1 MSNYNFNYSF
11 NISGNCNA
19 VVQEIAENVG
29 NLRTNLTQ
37 TTSIWDSF
45 EGKLLALNQFTDY
58 LGNLRN
64 SFAETMAPGAA
75 LNASLADL
83 AAISGATGKE
93 LDTVEKFARRTA
105 REFGG
110 SASGAVESYKLLLSQ
125 LSPELT
131 KNTEALDA
139 MGRNVAILSK
149 TMGGDTT
156 AAAEVLTTAMNQYGV
171 SLKDPMEASR
181 QMADMMNIMA
191 AAGREGSAELPT
203 IKVALEQCGMAAKA
217 AGVSFA
223 ETNAAIQVLD
233 KAGKKGSEGGVA
245 LRNVMATLA
254 QGRFLPKDVQQELAA
269 AGVSINDLTD
279 QSKTLAERLTILK
292 PVMADSA
299 LFSKLFGRENA
310 NAAMALVQ
318 GTEQVERWTDAI
330 SGTNTAVEQSKI
342 IMETYNEKLARINA
356 RFDDI
361 KISIFNCCGDLGIW
375 VEVVAGALIPVSQLI
390 PLVSGLAKAILFLR
404 TVNFKSAFSGVV
416 TRIRS
421 IITGLMMMNVSLG
434 VTGGFWTAF
443 KVIAQNACRS
453 VGVAI
458 MNIPIVGWIA
468 AGIAVV
474 IAVVQQLWDKCKGFR
489 IAVFTAWEAIKATG
503 NAVWIILKAI
513 GEQIAIAFNTVKEK
527 IKPVIDF
534 YISMWSKVFNAVG
547 SVFSW
552 IKGAFNNVVGFIAS
566 IPARVGAIFAA
577 VRARVAAVADWI
589 TSAFRSAVDAITGLW
604 DRITDTVANVCA
616 GIKTTFLN
624 AVEFVSTLPERI
636 AGFFTALGERVA
648 AVFNNIRARISAV
661 AEWIASTYRAVT
673 DAIVGFFAGISE
685 KLASF
690 FQSIFDTV
698 ASVWNGICEAISSAV
713 DWVAS
718 AVSGIWER
726 VVATISGF
734 VQKVIAIFSSIWE
747 AIRGFA
753 MRVAGIFVN
762 VFNRIKSAFTS
773 VRNWIVGVVNAIIA
787 KVKSICAP
795 LVNAFNT
802 VAAKIKSVFGSVLN
816 WVRAKI
822 DSVINWFIDLYN
834 KIAEA
839 MNWEK
844 IKSAG
849 KAAGEASWNKD
860 HPAERATP
868 VDTDAGTPAATGGT
882 PAAGSGSAGSGGGT
896 SSIGAGLGS
905 IGGKS
910 DKTDRVKNI
919 TINIE
924 KLVDTLT
931 ISTTNLQESKERIK
945 DIVSEALLSA
955 VNDANYAV

>member
-589 TSAFRSAVDAITGLW
+589 TSAFQSAVETI
-604 DRITDTVANVCA
+604 
-616 GIKTTFLN
+616 
-624 AVEFVSTLPERI
+624 
-636 AGFFTALGERVA
+636 
-648 AVFNNIRARISAV
+648 ISA
-661 AEWIASTYRAVT
+661 WTGICDAVT
-673 DAIVGFFAGISE
+673 SAVNWVVTAVS
-685 KLASF
+685 
-690 FQSIFDTV
+690 
-698 ASVWNGICEAISSAV
+698 SVWNSIL
-713 DWVAS
+713 S
-718 AVSGIWER
+718 AVSGFSQR
-726 VVATISGF
+726 VV
-734 VQKVIAIFSSIWE
+734 AIFSSIWE

-787 KVKSICAP
+787 KVKSICGP

-868 VDTDAGTPAATGGT
+868 VDADAGTPAATDGI

>member
-299 LFSKLFGRENA
+299 LFSRLFGRENA

-453 VGVAI
+453 IGVAI

-468 AGIAVV
+468 AGITVV

-489 IAVFTAWEAIKATG
+489 IAVFTAWEAIKAAG

-527 IKPVIDF
+527 VKPVIDF

-589 TSAFRSAVDAITGLW
+589 TSAFRSAVETI
-604 DRITDTVANVCA
+604 
-616 GIKTTFLN
+616 
-624 AVEFVSTLPERI
+624 
-636 AGFFTALGERVA
+636 
-648 AVFNNIRARISAV
+648 ISA
-661 AEWIASTYRAVT
+661 WTGICDAVT
-673 DAIVGFFAGISE
+673 SAVNWVVSAVS
-685 KLASF
+685 
-690 FQSIFDTV
+690 
-698 ASVWNGICEAISSAV
+698 SVWNSIL
-713 DWVAS
+713 S
-718 AVSGIWER
+718 AVSGFSQR
-726 VVATISGF
+726 VV
-734 VQKVIAIFSSIWE
+734 AIFSSIWE

-753 MRVAGIFVN
+753 LRVAWIFVN

-849 KAAGEASWNKD
+849 KAAGEASWSKD

>member
-299 LFSKLFGRENA
+299 LFSKLFGLENA

-356 RFDDI
+356 RFDNI

-390 PLVSGLAKAILFLR
+390 PLVSGLAKAFKFLG
-404 TVNFKSAFSGVV
+404 AV
-416 TRIRS
+416 TGITKNIRRI
-421 IITGLMMMNVSLG
+421 IVGLKMMDISLG
-434 VTGGFWTAF
+434 ITSGFWTAF

-453 VGVAI
+453 IGVAI

-489 IAVFTAWEAIKATG
+489 IAVFTAWEAIKAAG

-513 GEQIAIAFNTVKEK
+513 GEQIAIAFNTVKERV
-527 IKPVIDF
+527 KPVIDF

-552 IKGAFNNVVGFIAS
+552 IKGVFNNVVGFIAS

-577 VRARVAAVADWI
+577 VRARIASVVEWI
-589 TSAFRSAVDAITGLW
+589 TTAFRSAVDAI
-604 DRITDTVANVCA
+604 
-616 GIKTTFLN
+616 
-624 AVEFVSTLPERI
+624 
-636 AGFFTALGERVA
+636 
-648 AVFNNIRARISAV
+648 ISA
-661 AEWIASTYRAVT
+661 WTGICDAVSS
-673 DAIVGFFAGISE
+673 AVNWVVSAVS
-685 KLASF
+685 
-690 FQSIFDTV
+690 
-698 ASVWNGICEAISSAV
+698 SVWNSIL
-713 DWVAS
+713 S
-718 AVSGIWER
+718 AVSGFSQR
-726 VVATISGF
+726 VV
-734 VQKVIAIFSSIWE
+734 AIFSSIWE
-747 AIRGFA
+747 TIRGLA

-816 WVRAKI
+816 WVKAKI

-834 KIAEA
+834 KIAEV

-849 KAAGEASWNKD
+849 KAAGEASWSKD
-860 HPAERATP
+860 HPAERETP
-868 VDTDAGTPAATGGT
+868 VDADAGIPVANNGGTSSGNSSAGTGGE
-882 PAAGSGSAGSGGGT
+882 T

>member
-443 KVIAQNACRS
+443 KVIAQNACHS

-489 IAVFTAWEAIKATG
+489 IAVFTAWEAIKAAG

-589 TSAFRSAVDAITGLW
+589 TSAFRSAVESI
-604 DRITDTVANVCA
+604 
-616 GIKTTFLN
+616 
-624 AVEFVSTLPERI
+624 
-636 AGFFTALGERVA
+636 
-648 AVFNNIRARISAV
+648 ISA
-661 AEWIASTYRAVT
+661 WTGICDAVSS
-673 DAIVGFFAGISE
+673 AVNWVVSAVS
-685 KLASF
+685 
-690 FQSIFDTV
+690 
-698 ASVWNGICEAISSAV
+698 SVWNSIL
-713 DWVAS
+713 S
-718 AVSGIWER
+718 AVSGFSQR
-726 VVATISGF
+726 VV
-734 VQKVIAIFSSIWE
+734 AIFSSIWE
-747 AIRGFA
+747 TVRGFA
-753 MRVAGIFVN
+753 LRVAGIFVN

-773 VRNWIVGVVNAIIA
+773 VRNWIVVVVNAIIA

-816 WVRAKI
+816 WVKIKI

-849 KAAGEASWNKD
+849 KAAGEASWSKD

-868 VDTDAGTPAATGGT
+868 VDTDVGTPASIGGT
-882 PAAGSGSAGSGGGT
+882 PAAGKGSAGSGGGT

-910 DKTDRVKNI
+910 DKTDRIKNI

-945 DIVSEALLSA
+945 DIVAEALLSA

>member
-589 TSAFRSAVDAITGLW
+589 TSAFRSAVETI
-604 DRITDTVANVCA
+604 
-616 GIKTTFLN
+616 
-624 AVEFVSTLPERI
+624 
-636 AGFFTALGERVA
+636 
-648 AVFNNIRARISAV
+648 ISA
-661 AEWIASTYRAVT
+661 WTGICDAVT
-673 DAIVGFFAGISE
+673 SAVNWVVTAVS
-685 KLASF
+685 
-690 FQSIFDTV
+690 
-698 ASVWNGICEAISSAV
+698 SVWNSIL
-713 DWVAS
+713 S
-718 AVSGIWER
+718 AVSGFSQR
-726 VVATISGF
+726 VV
-734 VQKVIAIFSSIWE
+734 AIFSSIWE

-787 KVKSICAP
+787 KVKSICGP

-868 VDTDAGTPAATGGT
+868 VDADAGTPAATDGI

>member
-171 SLKDPMEASR
+171 SLEDPMEASR

-318 GTEQVERWTDAI
+318 GTEQVEKWTDAI
-330 SGTNTAVEQSKI
+330 SGTNTAVEQSKL

-421 IITGLMMMNVSLG
+421 IIAGLMMMNVSLG

-453 VGVAI
+453 IGVAI

-468 AGIAVV
+468 AGISVV

-489 IAVFTAWEAIKATG
+489 IAVFTAWEAIKAAG

-566 IPARVGAIFAA
+566 IPARVGAIFAV

-589 TSAFRSAVDAITGLW
+589 TSAFRSAVEAI
-604 DRITDTVANVCA
+604 
-616 GIKTTFLN
+616 
-624 AVEFVSTLPERI
+624 
-636 AGFFTALGERVA
+636 
-648 AVFNNIRARISAV
+648 ISAWNGICDAV
-661 AEWIASTYRAVT
+661 SSAVNWIASTVSA
-673 DAIVGFFAGISE
+673 
-685 KLASF
+685 
-690 FQSIFDTV
+690 
-698 ASVWNGICEAISSAV
+698 VWNRILEV
-713 DWVAS
+713 
-718 AVSGIWER
+718 VSTFSQR
-726 VVATISGF
+726 VV
-734 VQKVIAIFSSIWE
+734 AIFSSIWE

-753 MRVAGIFVN
+753 LRVAGIFVN
-762 VFNRIKSAFTS
+762 VFNRIKGAFTS

-816 WVRAKI
+816 WVKAKI
-822 DSVINWFIDLYN
+822 DSVINWFINLYN
-834 KIAEA
+834 KIAEV

-849 KAAGEASWNKD
+849 KAAGEASWSKD

-868 VDTDAGTPAATGGT
+868 VDADAGTPAATGGT
-882 PAAGSGSAGSGGGT
+882 SDAGNSSAGSGGGT

-945 DIVSEALLSA
+945 DIVAEALLSA

>member
-1 MSNYNFNYSF
+1 
-11 NISGNCNA
+11 
-19 VVQEIAENVG
+19 
-29 NLRTNLTQ
+29 
-37 TTSIWDSF
+37 
-45 EGKLLALNQFTDY
+45 
-58 LGNLRN
+58 
-64 SFAETMAPGAA
+64 
-75 LNASLADL
+75 
-83 AAISGATGKE
+83 
-93 LDTVEKFARRTA
+93 
-105 REFGG
+105 
-110 SASGAVESYKLLLSQ
+110 
-125 LSPELT
+125 
-131 KNTEALDA
+131 
-139 MGRNVAILSK
+139 
-149 TMGGDTT
+149 
-156 AAAEVLTTAMNQYGV
+156 
-171 SLKDPMEASR
+171 
-181 QMADMMNIMA
+181 
-191 AAGREGSAELPT
+191 
-203 IKVALEQCGMAAKA
+203 
-217 AGVSFA
+217 
-223 ETNAAIQVLD
+223 
-233 KAGKKGSEGGVA
+233 
-245 LRNVMATLA
+245 
-254 QGRFLPKDVQQELAA
+254 
-269 AGVSINDLTD
+269 
-279 QSKTLAERLTILK
+279 
-292 PVMADSA
+292 
-299 LFSKLFGRENA
+299 
-310 NAAMALVQ
+310 
-318 GTEQVERWTDAI
+318 
-330 SGTNTAVEQSKI
+330 
-342 IMETYNEKLARINA
+342 METYNEKLARINA

-421 IITGLMMMNVSLG
+421 IIAGLMMMNVSLG

-489 IAVFTAWEAIKATG
+489 IAVFTAWEAIKAAG

-566 IPARVGAIFAA
+566 IPARVGAIFAV
-577 VRARVAAVADWI
+577 VRARVAAMADWI
-589 TSAFRSAVDAITGLW
+589 TSAFRSAVEAI
-604 DRITDTVANVCA
+604 
-616 GIKTTFLN
+616 
-624 AVEFVSTLPERI
+624 
-636 AGFFTALGERVA
+636 
-648 AVFNNIRARISAV
+648 ISAWNGICDAV
-661 AEWIASTYRAVT
+661 SSAVNWIASTVSA
-673 DAIVGFFAGISE
+673 
-685 KLASF
+685 
-690 FQSIFDTV
+690 
-698 ASVWNGICEAISSAV
+698 VWNRILEV
-713 DWVAS
+713 
-718 AVSGIWER
+718 VSTFSQR
-726 VVATISGF
+726 VV
-734 VQKVIAIFSSIWE
+734 AIFSSIWE

-753 MRVAGIFVN
+753 LRVAGIFVN
-762 VFNRIKSAFTS
+762 VFNRIKGAFTS

-816 WVRAKI
+816 WVRAEI

-849 KAAGEASWNKD
+849 KAAGEASWSKD

-882 PAAGSGSAGSGGGT
+882 PAAGSGSTGSGGGT

-931 ISTTNLQESKERIK
+931 ISTTNLHESKERIK

>member
-11 NISGNCNA
+11 NILGNCNA

-318 GTEQVERWTDAI
+318 GTEQVERWTEAI
-330 SGTNTAVEQSKI
+330 SGTNTAVEQSKL

-458 MNIPIVGWIA
+458 MNIPIIGWIA

-489 IAVFTAWEAIKATG
+489 IAVFTAWEAIKAAG

-513 GEQIAIAFNTVKEK
+513 GEQIAIAFNTVKERV
-527 IKPVIDF
+527 KPVIDF

-552 IKGAFNNVVGFIAS
+552 IKGVFNNVVGFIAS

-577 VRARVAAVADWI
+577 VRARIASVVEWI
-589 TSAFRSAVDAITGLW
+589 TTAFRSAVDAI
-604 DRITDTVANVCA
+604 
-616 GIKTTFLN
+616 
-624 AVEFVSTLPERI
+624 
-636 AGFFTALGERVA
+636 
-648 AVFNNIRARISAV
+648 ISA
-661 AEWIASTYRAVT
+661 WTGICDAVSS
-673 DAIVGFFAGISE
+673 AVNWVVSAVS
-685 KLASF
+685 
-690 FQSIFDTV
+690 
-698 ASVWNGICEAISSAV
+698 SVWNSILST
-713 DWVAS
+713 
-718 AVSGIWER
+718 VSGFSQR
-726 VVATISGF
+726 VV
-734 VQKVIAIFSSIWE
+734 AIFSSIWE
-747 AIRGFA
+747 TIRGLA

-834 KIAEA
+834 KIAGA

-849 KAAGEASWNKD
+849 KAAGEASWSKD
-860 HPAERATP
+860 HPAEQETP
-868 VDTDAGTPAATGGT
+868 VDADAGVPAANNGGTSSGNSSAGTGGE
-882 PAAGSGSAGSGGGT
+882 T

-931 ISTTNLQESKERIK
+931 ISTTNLHESKERIK
-945 DIVSEALLSA
+945 DIVAEALLSA

>member
-453 VGVAI
+453 IGVAI

-468 AGIAVV
+468 AGITVV

-489 IAVFTAWEAIKATG
+489 IAVFTAWEAIKAAG

-527 IKPVIDF
+527 VKPVIDF

-589 TSAFRSAVDAITGLW
+589 TSAFRSAVETI
-604 DRITDTVANVCA
+604 
-616 GIKTTFLN
+616 
-624 AVEFVSTLPERI
+624 
-636 AGFFTALGERVA
+636 
-648 AVFNNIRARISAV
+648 ISA
-661 AEWIASTYRAVT
+661 WTGICDAVT
-673 DAIVGFFAGISE
+673 SAVNWVVSAVS
-685 KLASF
+685 
-690 FQSIFDTV
+690 
-698 ASVWNGICEAISSAV
+698 SVWNSIL
-713 DWVAS
+713 S
-718 AVSGIWER
+718 AVSGFSQR
-726 VVATISGF
+726 VV
-734 VQKVIAIFSSIWE
+734 AIFSSIWE

-753 MRVAGIFVN
+753 LRVAGIFVN

-773 VRNWIVGVVNAIIA
+773 VRSWIVGVVNAIIA

-849 KAAGEASWNKD
+849 KAAGEASWSKD